1 MIRMILAF
9 IVVFLIFFFGIKV
22 FTQLSGKEKW
32 VITKLLAYSLF
43 CAIITT
49 VFLVSIVVLF

>member
-1 MIRMILAF
+1 MIRMILAY
-9 IVVFLIFFFGIKV
+9 IVVFLIFFLGIIV
-22 FTQLSGKEKW
+22 FTQLSGTVKW

>member
-1 MIRMILAF
+1 MIRMILTF
-9 IVVFLIFFFGIKV
+9 IVVFLITFFGIKL

-32 VITKLLAYSLF
+32 ILTKLLAYSLI

-49 VFLVSIVVLF
+49 VFLISIVVLF

>member
-1 MIRMILAF
+1 MIHIIFTSTL
-9 IVVFLIFFFGIKV
+9 VFLIFFFGIKM

-32 VITKLLAYSLF
+32 VLTKLLAYSMV
-43 CAIITT
+43 CAIITI

>member
-1 MIRMILAF
+1 MIRIIFAF

-32 VITKLLAYSLF
+32 ILTKLLAYSLV

>member
-32 VITKLLAYSLF
+32 VLTKLLAYSMV
-43 CAIITT
+43 CAIITI
-49 VFLVSIVVLF
+49 VFLVSIVLLF

>member
-1 MIRMILAF
+1 MIHIIFTSTL
-9 IVVFLIFFFGIKV
+9 VFLIFFFGIKM

-32 VITKLLAYSLF
+32 VLTKLFAYSLI

>member
-9 IVVFLIFFFGIKV
+9 IVVFLIFFFGIKL

-32 VITKLLAYSLF
+32 ILTKLLAYSLV
-43 CAIITT
+43 CAIITI
-49 VFLVSIVVLF
+49 VFLISIVVLF

>member
-1 MIRMILAF
+1 MIRIILAF
-9 IVVFLIFFFGIKV
+9 IIVFLIFFFGIKM
-22 FTQLSGKEKW
+22 FTQLSGKDRW
-32 VITKLLAYSLF
+32 TVTKLLAYSMI

>member
-1 MIRMILAF
+1 MIRMIFAF
-9 IVVFLIFFFGIKV
+9 VVIFLIFFFGIKT
-22 FTQLSGKEKW
+22 FIQLSGKDRW
-32 VITKLLAYSLF
+32 VITKLLAYSLL

>member
-1 MIRMILAF
+1 MIRIILAF
-9 IVVFLIFFFGIKV
+9 VIVFLIFFLGIKGIV
-22 FTQLSGKEKW
+22 QLSGKERW
-32 VITKLLAYSLF
+32 VLTKLLAYSLV

>member
-1 MIRMILAF
+1 MIRIIFAF
-9 IVVFLIFFFGIKV
+9 IVVFLIFFFGLKL

-32 VITKLLAYSLF
+32 VLTKLFAYSLI

>member
-1 MIRMILAF
+1 MIRIIFAF
-9 IVVFLIFFFGIKV
+9 IVVFLIFFFGLKL

-32 VITKLLAYSLF
+32 VLTKLLAYSMG
-43 CAIITT
+43 CAIITI

>member
-1 MIRMILAF
+1 MIRLILAF
-9 IVVFLIFFFGIKV
+9 IIVFLIFFFGIKV

-32 VITKLLAYSLF
+32 VLTKLLAYSLI

-49 VFLVSIVVLF
+49 VFLISIVVLF

>member
-1 MIRMILAF
+1 MIRIIFAF
-9 IVVFLIFFFGIKV
+9 VVVFLIFFFGLKL

-32 VITKLLAYSLF
+32 VLTKLFAYSLI